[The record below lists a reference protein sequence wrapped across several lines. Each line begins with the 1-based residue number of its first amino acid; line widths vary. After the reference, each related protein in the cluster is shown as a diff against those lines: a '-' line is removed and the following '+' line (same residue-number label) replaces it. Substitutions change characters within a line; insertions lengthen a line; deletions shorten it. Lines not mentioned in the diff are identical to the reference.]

1 MSVGEDRFLLLA
13 SVLGELGLR
22 NGCKDCTKC
31 TTHKEAASEFAHL
44 SYERTLY
51 VGKFAKRERETGR
64 EGRRA
69 QILSCLRGFG
79 LYGWLLGVC
88 GESGFFFGVFE
99 ILI

>member
-22 NGCKDCTKC
+22 NGCKDCAKIQRTKKQLQSLHVC
-31 TTHKEAASEFAHL
+31 
-44 SYERTLY
+44 RTS
-51 VGKFAKRERETGR
+51 VRRKVCQGRERDR
-64 EGRRA
+64 EGGRA

-88 GESGFFFGVFE
+88 RDSGGFWVF
-99 ILI
+99 

>member
-44 SYERTLY
+44 SYERTQESLP
-51 VGKFAKRERETGR
+51 RERERQRGR
-64 EGRRA
+64 EGA
-69 QILSCLRGFG
+69 DSELPSWLRPLRLAAGCVWGEWSF
-79 LYGWLLGVC
+79 LGVLK
-88 GESGFFFGVFE
+88 F
-99 ILI
+99 